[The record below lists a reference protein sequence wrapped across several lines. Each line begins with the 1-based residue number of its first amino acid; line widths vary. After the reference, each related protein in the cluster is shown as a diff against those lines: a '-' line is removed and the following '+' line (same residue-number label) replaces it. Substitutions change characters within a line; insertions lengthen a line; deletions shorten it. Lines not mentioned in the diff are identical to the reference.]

1 VLKGANMTVGR
12 ICRREVDLV
21 GQDELVR
28 VAAQR
33 MASRNVGTLLVVDD
47 RRRVLGLVTDRDL
60 ALRVVAQGRDP
71 HLTRI
76 VDVMTPHPD
85 TVSEETSVE
94 DALAVM
100 RSRGV
105 RRLPVIG
112 SGGSLAGVVSVD
124 DILVLLAEEF
134 GELSR
139 LIEHSSPQI
148 LSHCQPWS
156 D

>member
-1 VLKGANMTVGR
+1 MTVGI
-12 ICRREVDLV
+12 ICRRAVDMV
-21 GQDELVR
+21 EPGALVR

-33 MASRNVGTLLVVDD
+33 MAARNVGSLLVVDGS
-47 RRRVLGLVTDRDL
+47 RHVLGVVTDRDL

-94 DALAVM
+94 DALTVM

-105 RRLPVIG
+105 RRLPVVG
-112 SGGSLAGVVSVD
+112 HAGELAGVVSVD
-124 DILVLLAEEF
+124 DILVLLSQEF

-139 LIEHSSPQI
+139 LIEHSSPRA
-148 LSHCQPWS
+148 LAHSQPWS
-156 D
+156 DE

>member
-1 VLKGANMTVGR
+1 MTVGR

-21 GQDELVR
+21 EPDELVR

-33 MASRNVGTLLVVDD
+33 MASRNVGSLLVVDG

-71 HLTRI
+71 HLTR
-76 VDVMTPHPD
+76 VGDVMTPHPD
-85 TVSEETSVE
+85 SVSEETSIE
-94 DALAVM
+94 DALSVM
-100 RSRGV
+100 RARGV

-112 SGGSLAGVVSVD
+112 PGGSLAGVVSVD
-124 DILVLLAEEF
+124 DILVLLAQEF

-139 LIEHSSPQI
+139 LIEHSSPQV
-148 LSHCQPWS
+148 LAHCQPWS
-156 D
+156 DE

>member
-1 VLKGANMTVGR
+1 MTVAR
-12 ICRREVDLV
+12 ICRRDVDLIE
-21 GQDELVR
+21 QDALAR
-28 VAAQR
+28 IAAQR
-33 MASRNVGTLLVVDD
+33 MAARNVGTLLVVDA

-60 ALRVVAQGRDP
+60 AVRVVGEGRDP
-71 HLTRI
+71 HLTRVSDI
-76 VDVMTPHPD
+76 MTAHPD

-112 SGGSLAGVVSVD
+112 PGGALAGVVSID
-124 DILVLLAEEF
+124 DILVLLAQEF

-139 LIEHSSPQI
+139 LIEHSSPQ
-148 LSHCQPWS
+148 LLAHCQPWS

>member
-1 VLKGANMTVGR
+1 MTVGR
-12 ICRREVDLV
+12 ICRRDVDLIE
-21 GQDELVR
+21 QDALAR

-33 MASRNVGTLLVVDD
+33 MAARNVGSLLVVDG

-76 VDVMTPHPD
+76 ADVMTPHPD
-85 TVSEETSVE
+85 TVGEETSVE

-100 RSRGV
+100 RARGV
-105 RRLPVIG
+105 RRLPVVG
-112 SGGSLAGVVSVD
+112 PGGALAGVVSVD
-124 DILVLLAEEF
+124 DILVLLAQEF

-139 LIEHSSPQI
+139 LIEHSSPR
-148 LSHCQPWS
+148 LMAHCQPWS
-156 D
+156 DAP

>member
-1 VLKGANMTVGR
+1 MTVGR
-12 ICRREVDLV
+12 ICRRDVDLIE
-21 GQDELVR
+21 QDAIAR

-33 MASRNVGTLLVVDD
+33 MSSRNVGTLLVVDA
-47 RRRVLGLVTDRDL
+47 RRHVLGLVTDRDL
-60 ALRVVAQGRDP
+60 AVRVVGAGRDP

-100 RSRGV
+100 RARGV
-105 RRLPVIG
+105 RRLPVLG
-112 SGGSLAGVVSVD
+112 PGGALAGVVSVD
-124 DILVLLAEEF
+124 DILVLLAQEF

-139 LIEHSSPQI
+139 LIEHSSPQ
-148 LSHCQPWS
+148 LMAHCQPWS
-156 D
+156 DSQ